1 MKPKTCTVML
11 FHYERVLDDS
21 NDDFVSSTYHY
32 IVKNR
37 KQADEIAQ
45 RFFKYITA
53 YRCKRMSYESA
64 LEREYYDKTTDLLY
78 YLTDIA

>member
-1 MKPKTCTVML
+1 ML

-21 NDDFVSSTYHY
+21 NDNFVSDTYHH

-45 RFFKYITA
+45 KLSRYITA
-53 YRCKRMSYESA
+53 YRCKRMSYSKA
-64 LEREYYDKTTDLLY
+64 LECEFYDRTSDLLY